1 MVVSLYKLNTNSF
14 SLFFSRSLTTNS
26 FSSFLPGHWKL
37 HTEYQ
42 VIQFIFNSS
51 NHPTLN
57 KDNASQNWTEV
68 PYIDIMHLRRRGP
81 TQWTLVYRIPDRSH
95 FFSTTSLNFKRCMQ
109 VKNQT
114 ASPSIKLLYKLTCPG
129 WLLTDENL
137 LVWSNFFAQQRKNTY
152 AATSAADGVGK
163 YVATKNRAPAADGVG
178 GGGAPVA
185 NAALS
190 VDQISI

>member
-129 WLLTDENL
+129 WLLTRPNAWRTKPGGYCCLPVILRNWVQHDENL
-137 LVWSNFFAQQRKNTY
+137 LVWSNFFA
-152 AATSAADGVGK
+152 
-163 YVATKNRAPAADGVG
+163 
-178 GGGAPVA
+178 
-185 NAALS
+185 
-190 VDQISI
+190 